1 MYIICLPVG
10 RVVSVSV
17 FVGFFVLN
25 VYYMSSRRHQKGRIG
40 VSFCILGINKQEL
53 FCNKQIGFMKIFF
66 LF

>member
-1 MYIICLPVG
+1 
-10 RVVSVSV
+10 
-17 FVGFFVLN
+17 
-25 VYYMSSRRHQKGRIG
+25 MSSHRHRKGHIG